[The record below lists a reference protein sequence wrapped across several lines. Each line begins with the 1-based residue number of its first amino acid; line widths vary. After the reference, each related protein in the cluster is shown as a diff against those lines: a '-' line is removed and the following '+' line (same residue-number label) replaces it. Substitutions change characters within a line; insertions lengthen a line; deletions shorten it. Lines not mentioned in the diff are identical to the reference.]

1 MNDDQRIT
9 EQPIDPE
16 ALTLARLLTV
26 NPKSARALQISIERQ
41 QEKRAEAQRRVINAN
56 CPHCGAAG
64 LVYLTLGTSEFRH
77 RRADCCQFALRDA
90 AEAALHNAMNPN
102 SSPDS
107 RIEASDRYA
116 ALKLAITDRTLLHE
130 LETHELVLSTNEER
144 IEPVKRGVEHK
155 PASN

>member
-1 MNDDQRIT
+1 MNDDRDI
-9 EQPIDPE
+9 QPE
-16 ALTLARLLTV
+16 TLTLARLLTV
-26 NPKSARALQISIERQ
+26 NSKSARALQISIERQ
-41 QEKRAEAQRRVINAN
+41 QEKRAEVQRRVINAN
-56 CPHCGAAG
+56 CPHCGTAG
-64 LVYLTLGTSEFRH
+64 LVYLTLGASEFRH
-77 RRADCCQFALRDA
+77 RRADCCPLALRDA

-116 ALKLAITDRTLLHE
+116 ALKLAITDRKLLRE

-155 PASN
+155 PSLN